1 MDDHAPLVF
10 VEAHIFDDRLL
21 GAQNRTP

>member
-1 MDDHAPLVF
+1 MDDHAPPVF
-10 VEAHIFDDRLL
+10 VETHIFDDRLL